1 MFNSNKHEQEMN
13 GIAGFF
19 AVIIFAMT
27 AVIVYSMPHIIR
39 GCVALG
45 KLIGRSVGKLF
56 AKTQKQ

>member
-1 MFNSNKHEQEMN
+1 MFNSNKHEQEMT

-27 AVIVYSMPHIIR
+27 AVVLYSMPYVVR

-45 KLIGRSVGKLF
+45 KFIGRSVGKLF
-56 AKTQKQ
+56 IKTQKQ